1 MKFEDV
7 LYGWGRFTKLSKKLA
22 TQPLADLLVQVKTWA
37 IIKFT
42 QWTWHFLTA
51 LTARPKSRMRPEYP
65 LVTSKNPR
73 LWSSKPIDY
82 AYHFHAQ
89 LINSQI
95 RRQKYFCIPTFFLS
109 MTLGCCFKNK
119 INDNEILIIWLFP
132 LFPFV
137 DFERVLLFWKSQFG
151 AQFSLCPCCS
161 IRRGICQKCP
171 KSLHSGSA
179 LPHS

>member
-51 LTARPKSRMRPEYP
+51 LTARPKSKMRPEYP

-119 INDNEILIIWLFP
+119 INDNEILIIWLFSA
-132 LFPFV
+132 L
-137 DFERVLLFWKSQFG
+137 
-151 AQFSLCPCCS
+151 SLC
-161 IRRGICQKCP
+161 RFWA
-171 KSLHSGSA
+171 GSA
-179 LPHS
+179 ILEKSIWSAIFTLPMLQYKARNLSKVPKVTAFW